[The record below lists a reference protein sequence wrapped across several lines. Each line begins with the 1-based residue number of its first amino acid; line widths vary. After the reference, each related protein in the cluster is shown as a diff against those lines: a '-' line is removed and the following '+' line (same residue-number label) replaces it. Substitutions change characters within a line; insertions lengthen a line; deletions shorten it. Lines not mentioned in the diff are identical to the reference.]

1 MSGFSLKGGWHPKG
15 KDGKKESWRGDF
27 KGIDQVAGWMGKSKE
42 ASEDQSEHVS
52 QPLSAL
58 KDPSAFGPPPKHIN
72 YHGAGAL
79 PNETTP
85 DRRGMGAPL
94 SQEQINYQNYQQQQ
108 AIQAEEE
115 AAQKP
120 APPPVPYRV
129 NTTGLSTSNLPPP
142 PGAPGASTGSSTK
155 RLACDEYS
163 PPPYSASTPPASQG
177 YVNQEATSR
186 LSNAGVSV
194 PALGIG
200 ETNRPSSQNS
210 SSYTETAKGK
220 MNDLQSRFSQMRTN
234 SGSSSPAPAQT
245 DRFPRTNTNPDASLP
260 PAPGFRERHA
270 DKIDMGKEKLG
281 GVTSRFNTFVEDR
294 KFSSN
299 ANKRIPRPPSDY
311 VSPSPVAVGVVRSAA
326 PVARAAPVASAA
338 PVPPVAPV
346 PSRTPDVQAQAQRK
360 RPPPPPPKKA
370 EFRAPAANTSPVSSA
385 SPPPPV
391 PMNTKPR

>member
-1 MSGFSLKGGWHPKG
+1 
-15 KDGKKESWRGDF
+15 
-27 KGIDQVAGWMGKSKE
+27 MGKGKE
-42 ASEDQSEHVS
+42 ASDDSSEHVS
-52 QPLSAL
+52 QLLSSL
-58 KDPSAFGPPPKHIN
+58 KDPSSFAPPPKHIN

-94 SQEQINYQNYQQQQ
+94 SQEQINHQTYLQQQ

-129 NTTGLSTSNLPPP
+129 NTTGLSTSNLPAPP
-142 PGAPGASTGSSTK
+142 VRRLDSPSSGSSARGPQVPPRVPPRNGSPATNT
-155 RLACDEYS
+155 LP
-163 PPPYSASTPPASQG
+163 PPPYSATTPPASQG

-186 LSNAGVSV
+186 LANAGVSV

-200 ETNRPSSQNS
+200 NNQGSSQTAP
-210 SSYTETAKGK
+210 SYTATAKSK
-220 MNDLQSRFSQMRTN
+220 MNDMQSRFSQMRTD

-245 DRFPRTNTNPDASLP
+245 DPFPRTNTNPDASLP
-260 PAPGFRERHA
+260 PLPGFRERHA
-270 DKIDMGKEKLG
+270 DKIDMGKQKLG
-281 GVTSRFNTFVEDR
+281 GVTSRFNTLMEDR
-294 KFSSN
+294 KFSSS

-311 VSPSPVAVGVVRSAA
+311 VSPSPVAVGVRRSAVPVA
-326 PVARAAPVASAA
+326 PVAPVT
-338 PVPPVAPV
+338 PV

-370 EFRAPAANTSPVSSA
+370 ELRAPAAATSPVSSA
-385 SPPPPV
+385 STPPPV
-391 PMNTKPR
+391 PMNSKPR